1 MPSLAVAVMVAL
13 PMPTPTAK
21 PLLETVTMV
30 ESLLIQL
37 KNWPPIGL
45 PLASLAMADNC
56 ADSPRAT
63 LDDGGFSV
71 TEATAAGVTVP
82 GPKLFEDGPV
92 MGFASPEQ
100 ATRAPRSVSPTR
112 RRAILLA
119 RRKTCAMRS

>member
-1 MPSLAVAVMVAL
+1 IAGIDAR
-13 PMPTPTAK
+13 PMPTPEK
-21 PLLETVTMV
+21 YPLLEMATMV
-30 ESLLIQL
+30 ESLLVHVR
-37 KNWPPIGL
+37 NWPAIGL
-45 PLASLAMADNC
+45 PLMSLATADNC

-71 TEATAAGVTVP
+71 TEATVAGVTVP

-119 RRKTCAMRS
+119 RRKTGAMWS

>member
-63 LDDGGFSV
+63 LDDGGVSV
-71 TEATAAGVTVP
+71 TGATAAGGTVP
-82 GPKLFEDGPV
+82 GPKLFEGGPGV
-92 MGFASPEQ
+92 GFGLPEP
-100 ATRAPRSVSPTR
+100 AAGG
-112 RRAILLA
+112 A
-119 RRKTCAMRS
+119 R